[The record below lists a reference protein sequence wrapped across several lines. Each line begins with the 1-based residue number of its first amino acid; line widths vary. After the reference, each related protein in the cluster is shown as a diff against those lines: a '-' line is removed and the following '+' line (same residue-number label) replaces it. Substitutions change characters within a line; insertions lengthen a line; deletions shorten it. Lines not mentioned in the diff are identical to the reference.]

1 MRERY
6 SRRISWPRL
15 PWRAYD
21 ALIVAGFVVCGAL
34 ASSGRSVPAVFGVIG
49 ALTLVYGS
57 FIEPHRLT
65 VRRYE
70 IGPEGAKGRLK
81 IVFLSDLHIGPY
93 KGRAWIER
101 VVLKAN
107 ALKPDLILLG
117 GDFLYDRS
125 SDITGLEPFKRLTAP
140 MGVFAI
146 NGNHDGYFGTEAV
159 RAAFAA
165 MGVPLLENR
174 SAAVE
179 GQGRRFAVV
188 GIDDDWFGGADFSAA
203 FAGVVP
209 GDLPIV
215 MLHNP
220 DLAQFAARYRPALM
234 VAGHTHGGQIR
245 LPFLGSVSGMPHHL
259 GRRYDRGLFF
269 FPMSDAPGAAPA
281 PLIIGQGL
289 GESGPRAR
297 LFCPPQIVEVILRH

>member
-6 SRRISWPRL
+6 SRRIRGAKL
-15 PWRAYD
+15 PWWTYD
-21 ALIVAGFVVCGAL
+21 ILIAVGLVACGVSAF
-34 ASSGRSVPAVFGVIG
+34 SGRSLLGAAG
-49 ALTLVYGS
+49 ALGAAVLLYGS
-57 FIEPHRLT
+57 FIEPRLLT
-65 VRRYE
+65 VRRHE
-70 IGPEGAKGRLK
+70 VGPETAKGRLK
-81 IVFLSDLHIGPY
+81 IAFLSDIHVGPY
-93 KGRAWIER
+93 KGRAWLSR
-101 VVLKAN
+101 VVRKVN

-125 SDITGLEPFKRLTAP
+125 SDVADLVPLGDLGAP
-140 MGVFAI
+140 LGVFAI
-146 NGNHDGYFGTEAV
+146 NGNHDGYFGVEAI
-159 RAAFAA
+159 RAAFTK

-174 SAAVE
+174 PVAVE

-203 FAGVVP
+203 FSGVVP

-234 VAGHTHGGQIR
+234 LAGHTHGGQIR
-245 LPFLGSVSGMPHHL
+245 LPLLGSVPSLPHHL

-269 FPMSDAPGAAPA
+269 FPMSEGPGAALA